1 MDFGTRRR
9 FSREVQ
15 RAIVKRLQQGH
26 GSSAPAAMMPRV
38 AR

>member
-15 RAIVKRLQQGH
+15 ETIVKRLQQE
-26 GSSAPAAMMPRV
+26 SW
-38 AR
+38 